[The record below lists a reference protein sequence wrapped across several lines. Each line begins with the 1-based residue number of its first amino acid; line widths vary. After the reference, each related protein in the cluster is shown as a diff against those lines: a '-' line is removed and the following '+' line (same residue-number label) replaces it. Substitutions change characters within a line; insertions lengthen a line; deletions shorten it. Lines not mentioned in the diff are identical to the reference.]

1 MIRMR
6 RGAAAAGV
14 LLVLGVAC
22 TGGGSGDELD
32 LSPPAESPFA
42 DIDSEGVVQD
52 TSHRADTFHVAE
64 ATGDTL
70 VVRATP
76 EDNGDEIRNLT
87 AAEEVSGRVVCLVS
101 QELGDWVSIYLPTG
115 PEETIGWVKRDD
127 VTLTRHQYRIEV
139 DRAAHTLTVFNGEDT
154 VVSTPIAVGPDAP
167 APGSRLFVKDLV
179 ATPDPAGPYGT
190 YAYGLSGSSND
201 LAAFASG
208 TGVVALHGTN
218 DPATLGLDV
227 DHGAVA
233 LDPAALTNLVE
244 TVGLPLGTPV
254 EVTG

>member
-22 TGGGSGDELD
+22 TGGSGDELD

-42 DIDSEGVVQD
+42 DIDSDGVIQD
-52 TSHRADTFHVAE
+52 TSHRADTFHVAQ

-70 VVRATP
+70 VVRSTP
-76 EDNGDEIRNLT
+76 EEGGNEIRTLT
-87 AAEEVSGRVVCLVS
+87 GAEEVSGKVVCLVS
-101 QELGDWVSIYLPTG
+101 QELGDWVSVYLPTG
-115 PEETIGWVKRDD
+115 PEDTIGWVKRDD
-127 VTLTRHQYRIEV
+127 VTLTRHQYRIEI
-139 DRAAHTLTVFNGEDT
+139 DRTAHTLTAFNGDT
-154 VVSTPIAVGPDAP
+154 TVLSAPVAIGPDAP

-179 ATPDPAGPYGT
+179 ATPDPAGPYGN
-190 YAYGLSGSSND
+190 YAYGLSGSFND
-201 LAAFASG
+201 FAAFARG
-208 TGVVALHGTN
+208 QGVVALHGTN

-244 TVGLPLGTPV
+244 AVGLPLGTPV